1 MALVLLLAD
10 GTEIEI
16 ADATYNKHYVVN
28 CSDSADFVAK
38 RTLFTPSNLSDI
50 KIYDDDVEVAHIVG
64 LELSG
69 AQEVINPDE
78 TVTGHFYFYGG
89 QNVTADYAEVGRI
102 LIGDGEQ

>member
-1 MALVLLLAD
+1 MSLSLVLNN
-10 GTEIEI
+10 GSTIEL
-16 ADATYNKHYVVN
+16 ADATYNKHYVVA
-28 CSDSADFVAK
+28 CSDSADFATK
-38 RTLFTPSNLSDI
+38 RALFTPSNLSDV
-50 KIYDDDVEVAHIVG
+50 KIYDDDVEVTHIVG

-89 QNVTADYAEVGRI
+89 QNVTADYAEAGRI

>member
-10 GTEIEI
+10 GTEIEL
-16 ADATYNKHYVVN
+16 ADATFTKHYVVN
-28 CSDSADFVAK
+28 CSDSADFAAK
-38 RTLFTPSNLSDI
+38 RTLFTPSNLSDV
-50 KIYDDDVEVAHIVG
+50 KIYNDDIEVAHIAG
-64 LELSG
+64 LEFSG

-89 QNVTADYAEVGRI
+89 QNITADYAEAGKI

>member
-1 MALVLLLAD
+1 MSLSLVLNN
-10 GTEIEI
+10 GSTIEL
-16 ADATYNKHYVVN
+16 ADATFTKHYVVN
-28 CSDSADFVAK
+28 CSDSADFAAK
-38 RTLFTPSNLSDI
+38 RALFTPSNLSDV
-50 KIYDDDVEVAHIVG
+50 KIYDDDVEVARIAG

-89 QNVTADYAEVGRI
+89 QNITADYAEAGRI